1 MRALQNV
8 GPLLIVVATLGL
20 GACSGGDSP
29 NGVPG
34 TWVMERDAARAY
46 LNSRAAVDAR
56 RIALAEIMQ
65 TGTAAQGA
73 LIDAYLEDADFR
85 RDLTSKYSDY
95 LLEMLTAN
103 EIEALRYEDEGDWE
117 FGRQVAMHRF
127 VLAQALVDW
136 HVARANLDQ
145 STLFDDPLVN
155 TLATVLRDTPEPL
168 IPQSRL
174 G

>member
-1 MRALQNV
+1 MRVLRNV
-8 GPLLIVVATLGL
+8 SPLLIVVAALAL

-34 TWVMERDAARAY
+34 TWVLERSAATAY
-46 LNSRAAVDAR
+46 LNSRAASDAR
-56 RIALAEIMQ
+56 ETALSEIKQ
-65 TGTAAQGA
+65 TGTAVQGS
-73 LIDAYLEDADFR
+73 LIDSYLADANFR

-103 EIEALRYEDEGDWE
+103 EIEALRYEDEDDWE
-117 FGRQVAMHRF
+117 FSRQVAMHRF

-168 IPQSRL
+168 IPMSRL